1 MNIHVSD
8 VNHPTTTNS
17 DPGGLYPF
25 ACDVP
30 VDQDVKVRIPVLLEF
45 ENSYVLRSNSVL
57 ALQVDPQLGEDGI
70 QIANGIAL
78 NLRGIKR

>member
-8 VNHPTTTNS
+8 VNHPTTTDSN
-17 DPGGLYPF
+17 PGGLYPF

-57 ALQVDPQLGEDGI
+57 ALQVDPQLGEHGI

-78 NLRGIKR
+78 NPRGIKR